1 MSHLISRVLLVVE
14 SSLIRGLDVSNLQT
28 LTIGPASLGRARA
41 MLECLRGFEAELVE
55 NEDGR
60 YDVQVSLHNDRD
72 INRVLGAIDTHVT
85 ERADGPA
92 RLDLDGRRYLIE
104 PATT

>member
-1 MSHLISRVLLVVE
+1 MILAE
-14 SSLIRGLDVSNLQT
+14 RGSEVGTLPI
-28 LTIGPASLGRARA
+28 LTIGPASLARAQA

-55 NEDGR
+55 SEDGR
-60 YDVQVSLHNDRD
+60 YDVQVSLDDDRD
-72 INRVLGAIDTHVT
+72 ISRVLGAIDTHVT

-92 RLDLDGRRYLIE
+92 RLDLDGRHYLID

>member
-1 MSHLISRVLLVVE
+1 
-14 SSLIRGLDVSNLQT
+14 
-28 LTIGPASLGRARA
+28 

-55 NEDGR
+55 HEDGR
-60 YDVQVSLHNDRD
+60 YDVQVSLNGDRD

-104 PATT
+104 PATA

>member
-1 MSHLISRVLLVVE
+1 
-14 SSLIRGLDVSNLQT
+14 
-28 LTIGPASLGRARA
+28 
-41 MLECLRGFEAELVE
+41 MLEFLGGFEAELVTDG
-55 NEDGR
+55 DGR
-60 YDVQVSLHNDRD
+60 YDVQVSLHDDRD

-92 RLDLDGRRYLIE
+92 RLDLDGRHYLIE

>member
-1 MSHLISRVLLVVE
+1 MGTS
-14 SSLIRGLDVSNLQT
+14 QT
-28 LTIGPASLGRARA
+28 VTIGPASLERARA
-41 MLECLRGFEAELVE
+41 ILECLRGFKAEIVE
-55 NEDGR
+55 SKDGR
-60 YDVQVSLHNDRD
+60 YDVQVSLDDDRD

-92 RLDLDGRRYLIE
+92 RLDLDGRHYLIE

>member
-1 MSHLISRVLLVVE
+1 
-14 SSLIRGLDVSNLQT
+14 VSNVQT
-28 LTIGPASLGRARA
+28 LTIGPASLERAQA

-60 YDVQVSLHNDRD
+60 YDVQVNLNGERD
-72 INRVLGAIDTHVT
+72 INHVLGAIDTHVT

-92 RLDLDGRRYLIE
+92 RLDLDGRRYLIQ
-104 PATT
+104 PAV

>member
-1 MSHLISRVLLVVE
+1 M
-14 SSLIRGLDVSNLQT
+14 SNLQT
-28 LTIGPASLGRARA
+28 LTIGPASRERARA
-41 MLECLRGFEAELVE
+41 MLECLRDFEAELVD

-60 YDVQVSLHNDRD
+60 YHVQVSLEDDRD

-92 RLDLDGRRYLIE
+92 RLDLDGRHYLIE
-104 PATT
+104 PATA

>member
-1 MSHLISRVLLVVE
+1 M
-14 SSLIRGLDVSNLQT
+14 SNLRT
-28 LTIGPASLGRARA
+28 LTIGPASLERARA
-41 MLECLRGFEAELVE
+41 MLECLLGFEAVLLE

-60 YDVQVSLHNDRD
+60 YDVQVSLHDDRD

-92 RLDLDGRRYLIE
+92 RLDLDGRHYLIE
-104 PATT
+104 PATA

>member
-1 MSHLISRVLLVVE
+1 V
-14 SSLIRGLDVSNLQT
+14 GNFQT
-28 LTIGPASLGRARA
+28 LTIGPGSLERARA
-41 MLECLRGFEAELVE
+41 MLECLGGFEVELVE
-55 NEDGR
+55 SEDGR
-60 YDVQVSLHNDRD
+60 YDVQVSLASDRD
-72 INRVLGAIDTHVT
+72 INRVLAAIDTYVS

>member
-1 MSHLISRVLLVVE
+1 VGNV
-14 SSLIRGLDVSNLQT
+14 QT
-28 LTIGPASLGRARA
+28 LTIGPASLDRARA
-41 MLECLRGFEAELVE
+41 MVECLRDFEAELVE
-55 NEDGR
+55 SADGR
-60 YDVQVSLHNDRD
+60 YDVQVKLADDRD

-92 RLDLDGRRYLIE
+92 RLDLDGRHYLIE

>member
-1 MSHLISRVLLVVE
+1 MTLAE
-14 SSLIRGLDVSNLQT
+14 RGSEVGTLPI
-28 LTIGPASLGRARA
+28 LTIGPASLERARA

-55 NEDGR
+55 SEDGR
-60 YDVQVSLHNDRD
+60 YDVQVSLDDDRD
-72 INRVLGAIDTHVT
+72 ISRVLGAIDTHVT

-92 RLDLDGRRYLIE
+92 RLDLDGRHYLIE

>member
-1 MSHLISRVLLVVE
+1 
-14 SSLIRGLDVSNLQT
+14 
-28 LTIGPASLGRARA
+28 

-55 NEDGR
+55 SEDGR
-60 YDVQVSLHNDRD
+60 YDVLVSIDDERG
-72 INRVLGAIDTHVT
+72 INRVLGAIDTHVS

-92 RLDLDGRRYLIE
+92 RLDLDGRHYLIE

>member
-1 MSHLISRVLLVVE
+1 M
-14 SSLIRGLDVSNLQT
+14 GTLQT
-28 LTIGPASLGRARA
+28 LTIGPASLEKARA

-60 YDVQVSLHNDRD
+60 YDVQVSLDDDRD
-72 INRVLGAIDTHVT
+72 INRVLGAIDTHVCD
-85 ERADGPA
+85 RADGPA
-92 RLDLDGRRYLIE
+92 RLDLDGRRYSIE

>member
-1 MSHLISRVLLVVE
+1 
-14 SSLIRGLDVSNLQT
+14 
-28 LTIGPASLGRARA
+28 
-41 MLECLRGFEAELVE
+41 MLECLRDFEAELVD

-60 YDVQVSLHNDRD
+60 YDVQVSLHDDRD

-85 ERADGPA
+85 ERADGPT

-104 PATT
+104 PATA

>member
-1 MSHLISRVLLVVE
+1 
-14 SSLIRGLDVSNLQT
+14 
-28 LTIGPASLGRARA
+28 

-55 NEDGR
+55 SEDGR
-60 YDVQVSLHNDRD
+60 YDVQVSLDNNRD

-92 RLDLDGRRYLIE
+92 RLDLDGRHYLIE
-104 PATT
+104 PGDNVEQRLEVRPARMAAPG

>member
-1 MSHLISRVLLVVE
+1 MILAE
-14 SSLIRGLDVSNLQT
+14 RGSEVGTLPI
-28 LTIGPASLGRARA
+28 LTIGPASLERARA

-60 YDVQVSLHNDRD
+60 YDVQVSLDDDRD
-72 INRVLGAIDTHVT
+72 ISRVLGAVDTHVT

-92 RLDLDGRRYLIE
+92 RLDLDGRHYLID